1 MKKNLL
7 IIGLMALTATTAFA
21 QKGVEDGSRFG
32 HGQDSINCLN
42 NISIYSEY
50 VKTNNF
56 EEAYEPWKKVFTEAP
71 VAQAAT
77 YTKGIVIPRTS
88 SPRRRNSNPV
98 RHTLMSSC
106 RSMTSM

>member
-1 MKKNLL
+1 MKKLFMM
-7 IIGLMALTATTAFA
+7 IGLMALTATMAFA

-56 EEAYEPWKKVFTEAP
+56 EEAYEPWNIGGISA
-71 VAQAAT
+71 VA
-77 YTKGIVIPRTS
+77 GIGRIFGIARIGG
-88 SPRRRNSNPV
+88 RRIG
-98 RHTLMSSC
+98 
-106 RSMTSM
+106 